1 VIEGWKARKDRGRRR
16 RRGRHGSGGL
26 GEEDG
31 SDDHE
36 RIGARLNTAAYL
48 GSPWIRVN
56 I

>member
-1 VIEGWKARKDRGRRR
+1 VVEGWKARKDRGRRR

-26 GEEDG
+26 GEEDC
-31 SDDHE
+31 SNDHE
-36 RIGARLNTAAYL
+36 KICARLSTTAYL